1 MEREEKARVVA
12 SVWGAEFIE
21 FLTLPS
27 MILIGPVGPLEGCQV
42 VVLTYVRVNLLM
54 WLCEISCSS
63 WYYILDVIVECW
75 WCLLVLSPF

>member
-1 MEREEKARVVA
+1 MTLPILMGPQMTLVDL
-12 SVWGAEFIE
+12 S
-21 FLTLPS
+21 LTLPS

-63 WYYILDVIVECW
+63 WYYTGILDVIVECW

>member
-1 MEREEKARVVA
+1 
-12 SVWGAEFIE
+12 
-21 FLTLPS
+21 

-63 WYYILDVIVECW
+63 WYYTGILDVIVECW
-75 WCLLVLSPF
+75 CVYWCLALFKEALKTVVDGAFFT

>member
-1 MEREEKARVVA
+1 
-12 SVWGAEFIE
+12 
-21 FLTLPS
+21 

-63 WYYILDVIVECW
+63 LYYIQYWMLLLNVGGVY
-75 WCLLVLSPF
+75 WCLALFREALKTVVDGAFFT

>member
-1 MEREEKARVVA
+1 MTLPILMGPQMTLVDL
-12 SVWGAEFIE
+12 S
-21 FLTLPS
+21 LTLPS